1 MLNYPPGL
9 LELWNSP
16 AGCEFVNS
24 PDGIVTLNRLVR
36 MMHHFDWPEEYFV
49 IGESGCGDYYAID
62 ADDDHSSV
70 YLWDPEVGD
79 FSDVQEV
86 PSLVEFAGRV
96 LQINETVAT
105 MLANRQTLFERV
117 QNWWRR
123 RRR

>member
-1 MLNYPPGL
+1 MAL
-9 LELWNSP
+9 LEIQNSP
-16 AGCEFVNS
+16 AGYMFSNS
-24 PDGIVTLNRLVR
+24 PDDIIAFNQLVR
-36 MMHHFDWPEEYFV
+36 RMHDFDWPEEYFV

-70 YLWDPEVGD
+70 YLWDHEVGD
-79 FSDVQEV
+79 FSDEQEI